1 MKLPL
6 LPRWKK
12 HKPTVPTHTSVKKT
26 TQAKKK
32 AAIPVHLGAHTTAAS
47 SAPPAAARAAAQLA
61 REKEAVER
69 KRRATEA
76 DVDLSA
82 VLPVPDTAR
91 AAHHHDCND
100 RDAWLAE
107 HAYLV
112 RLRAA
117 ATAAVASPM
126 HDGSDACTATTTM
139 AMSRSSPRRL
149 IDDAPPY

>member
-12 HKPTVPTHTSVKKT
+12 HKPAVATHTPAGKKA

-32 AAIPVHLGAHTTAAS
+32 KAGIPVHLGAHT
-47 SAPPAAARAAAQLA
+47 SATSAAAHLA
-61 REKEAVER
+61 VREKEAVER
-69 KRRATEA
+69 KQRATEA
-76 DVDLSA
+76 EVDLSA

-100 RDAWLAE
+100 RNAWLAE

-112 RLRAA
+112 RLHAA
-117 ATAAVASPM
+117 ATASVASPT
-126 HDGSDACTATTTM
+126 HHGSDACTTTTTTTTTTTM
-139 AMSRSSPRRL
+139 TSRSSRRRL
-149 IDDAPPY
+149 MDDAPPY

>member
-12 HKPTVPTHTSVKKT
+12 HKPAVATHTPAVKKA

-32 AAIPVHLGAHTTAAS
+32 KAGIPVHLGAHAS
-47 SAPPAAARAAAQLA
+47 ATSAAAHLA
-61 REKEAVER
+61 VREKEAVER
-69 KRRATEA
+69 KQRATEA
-76 DVDLSA
+76 EAEIDLSA

-100 RDAWLAE
+100 RDTWLAE

-117 ATAAVASPM
+117 ATASVASPT
-126 HDGSDACTATTTM
+126 HHGSDACTTTTNTTITT
-139 AMSRSSPRRL
+139 MSRSSRRRL
-149 IDDAPPY
+149 IDDAPAY